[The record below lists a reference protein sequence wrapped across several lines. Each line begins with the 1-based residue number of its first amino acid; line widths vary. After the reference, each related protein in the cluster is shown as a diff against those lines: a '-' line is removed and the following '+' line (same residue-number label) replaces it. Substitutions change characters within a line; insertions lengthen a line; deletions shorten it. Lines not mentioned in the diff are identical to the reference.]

1 MISFDQDTDSYR
13 PKNRVKPVH
22 QVDIV
27 KTLEVNH
34 NIKNIFWYKQQII
47 KYPIKI

>member
-1 MISFDQDTDSYR
+1 MISFDQETDSYR

-27 KTLEVNH
+27 KTLEVKLN
-34 NIKNIFWYKQQII
+34 KNISSNYK
-47 KYPIKI
+47 KNEKIEV

>member
-27 KTLEVNH
+27 KTTEV
-34 NIKNIFWYKQQII
+34 II
-47 KYPIKI
+47 SYFYNLI

>member
-22 QVDIV
+22 QVDII
-27 KTLEVNH
+27 KTLEVT
-34 NIKNIFWYKQQII
+34 II
-47 KYPIKI
+47 KIKSKS